1 MRPRMNGL
9 PMASR
14 GSTEWMAQV
23 WGPPGPHGLE
33 TWWLTPEVRVTT
45 KRVAKPAFQRLAAI
59 MAKHGYRIR
68 RADTGAYN
76 FRKIRGGKGWSNHSW
91 GTAIDINW
99 NTNPMTNPLK
109 TDMPMAM
116 IEEIEAIRTV
126 DGIRVFRWGGRYTR
140 KKDAMHFEIMVTPK
154 ELARGLAGENPAP
167 NTPSSKPA
175 PAQKEDDDM
184 MKHGDQGPHIAKLQ
198 MTING
203 VLSRSERV
211 HPAHEDVPAI
221 KVDGKWGNE
230 TSRGLMHAHL
240 RAQQLLGRDWG
251 NHWSPNQC
259 DVMDAALLAEAV
271 TRLGDQLAGQAA

>member
-1 MRPRMNGL
+1 MN
-9 PMASR
+9 R
-14 GSTEWMAQV
+14 GSTVWIEWAY
-23 WGPPGPHGLE
+23 GRPGPYDLE
-33 TWWLTPEVRVTT
+33 TYTLAPGVRITT
-45 KRVAKPAFQRLAAI
+45 KRVCKPAFLRLAAI
-59 MAKHGYRIR
+59 MAKWGYTIR
-68 RADTGAYN
+68 ASDTGAYN
-76 FRKIRGGKGWSNHSW
+76 FRKMRGSNKWSNHAF
-91 GTAIDINW
+91 GTALDVNW
-99 NTNPMTNPLK
+99 NTNPMQNPLK
-109 TDMPMAM
+109 TDMPAGM
-116 IEEIEAIRTV
+116 IAEIENIRTV

-167 NTPSSKPA
+167 NTPGSKPA

-203 VLSRSERV
+203 ILSRSERV

-271 TRLGDQLAGQAA
+271 TRLGDQLAQAA